1 MVFLAE
7 REHFVYIPVQL
18 LLLQNVLCKVLL
30 LSIVYIIRSFH
41 CLVVQL
47 ELFVLVFQ
55 SFDVSKSTTETTV
68 VSTFLTPGNFSEWF
82 VLYKIYK

>member
-30 LSIVYIIRSFH
+30 LSIVYIIPSFH
-41 CLVVQL
+41 RLVVQL
-47 ELFVLVFQ
+47 ELFVFVFQ

-68 VSTFLTPGNFSEWF
+68 MSTFLTPGNFSEWF
-82 VLYKIYK
+82 VL

>member
-1 MVFLAE
+1 MVLLTE
-7 REHFVYIPVQL
+7 REHFVHISVQL
-18 LLLQNVLCKVLL
+18 SHLVLCRVLL
-30 LSIVYIIRSFH
+30 LGIVYHIRSFH

-55 SFDVSKSTTETTV
+55 SSDVSKSTTETTV
-68 VSTFLTPGNFSEWF
+68 VSTFLAPGNFSEWF